1 MILAVTGGTG
11 FVGRHLL
18 DLAVGRGFG
27 VRALARQPQP
37 PRNGIDWIAGALDA
51 PAALETLVGGAD
63 AVIHVAGI
71 TSAPDLATFER
82 GNVAGTQ
89 AIVDAA
95 RAAGVRRFVHVSS
108 LAAREPQLSMYGAS
122 KADAEQIVAK
132 SGFEWAMVRPP
143 AIYGPGE
150 LRDLF
155 RMAARGFV
163 LLPPG
168 GHLSIIGVVD
178 LCRLLLAL
186 TENGAPSGIIYEPD
200 DGQPGGWE
208 QRAMARALGTAV
220 GRQIVPVVMPRWAL
234 SIAAAVD
241 RAARGS
247 NAQLT
252 PDRVRYFSHPDWT
265 IDPARRPPAAL
276 WVPETPTET
285 GLAETAAWYRANGL
299 L

>member
-11 FVGRHLL
+11 FVGRHLIE
-18 DLAVGRGFG
+18 LALSRGFG

-37 PRNGIDWIAGALDA
+37 PLDGIDWIAGALDA

-95 RAAGVRRFVHVSS
+95 RAAGVERFVHVSS

-122 KADAEQIVAK
+122 KADAEQIVAT
-132 SGFEWAMVRPP
+132 SGLEWAMVRPP

-168 GHLSIIGVVD
+168 GYLSIIGVVD

-186 TENGAPSGIIYEPD
+186 AANGAPSGVIYEPD
-200 DGQPGGWE
+200 DGRPGGWE

-220 GRQIVPVVMPRWAL
+220 GRQIVPIVLPRWAL

-241 RAARGS
+241 RAARGGK
-247 NAQLT
+247 AQLT

-265 IDPARRPPAAL
+265 IDPARRPPSTL
-276 WVPETPTET
+276 WVPETSTDT
-285 GLAETAAWYRANGL
+285 GLAETASWYRANGL